1 MGWKG
6 LPLISIVTFL
16 PVVGA
21 LIVLFINKN
30 EGKLIKTTGII
41 VSALD
46 FFISLIFFFA
56 FRAGNPDFQFVEKLP
71 WISSWGINYYVGI
84 DGISLFLVLLTTFLT
99 PITILSTWKAIE
111 KKEKEFVIFM
121 LLLETAMLGAFV
133 SLNLVLFYLFWEL
146 MLIPMYFIIG
156 IWGGERRIYA
166 AVKFFI
172 YTAVGSLLML
182 IAIIYVY
189 YVHYKQFGFY
199 SFDYEDLFR
208 VMLSFKEQLLLFG
221 AFGLAFAIKVPMFPF
236 HTWLPDAHVEAPTA
250 GSVILAGILLKMGT
264 YGFLRFAMPLFPLAA
279 QAYAPYILALAVIGI
294 IYGALVAM
302 VQKDVKKLIA
312 YSSVSH
318 LGYVM
323 LGLFAFNLTGIQGGL
338 LQMINHGL
346 STGALFLLVGV
357 IYERRHTRLISEF
370 GGLAKVMPWYAV
382 IFMIVTLSSIG
393 LPGLNGFVGEFLVL
407 VGAFKSAFAHYLK
420 DLKLSH
426 FVFVVLAASGMIWGA
441 VYMLW
446 MYQRVFFNKLTNP
459 KNFNLPDLNLREV
472 VIFLLLLIFIVW
484 IGVYPRTFLSRTE
497 ASINKTIN
505 RIMVTREE
513 YYRRAL
519 NTKGIK
525 ISEVEKRIVA
535 EKVSTGER

>member
-6 LPLISIVTFL
+6 LPLVSIVTFL
-16 PVVGA
+16 PVIGVF
-21 LIVLFINKN
+21 IILFINKN
-30 EGKLIKTTGII
+30 EGKLIKATGII
-41 VSALD
+41 VASVD
-46 FFISLIFFFA
+46 FFVSLLLFFA
-56 FRAGNPDFQFVEKLP
+56 FRPNAPTFQFIEKLS
-71 WISSWGINYYVGI
+71 WITSWGVNYYVGI
-84 DGISLFLVLLTTFLT
+84 DGINLFLVLLTTFIS
-99 PITILSTWKAIE
+99 PITLLSIWRSID

-121 LLLETAMLGAFV
+121 LLLETAMIGAFV
-133 SLNLVLFYLFWEL
+133 ALNLVLFYVFWEL

-182 IAIIYVY
+182 IGIIYIY
-189 YVHYKQFGFY
+189 YVHYRQFGFY
-199 SFDYEDLFR
+199 SFDYGDLFR
-208 VMLSFKEQLLLFG
+208 IVLSVKEQLILFA

-264 YGFLRFAMPLFPLAA
+264 YGFLRFAMPLFPLAT
-279 QAYAPYILALAVIGI
+279 QAAAPYIMALAVVGI

-323 LGLFAFNLTGIQGGL
+323 LGLFAFNLQGIQGGL
-338 LQMINHGL
+338 IQMINHGL

-370 GGLAKVMPWYAV
+370 GGLAKVMPWYAAV
-382 IFMIVTLSSIG
+382 FMIVTLSSIG
-393 LPGLNGFVGEFLVL
+393 LPGLNGFIGEFLVL
-407 VGAFKSAFAHYLK
+407 IGAANSAYVGYLK
-420 DLKLSH
+420 DLNYWH
-426 FVFVVLAASGMIWGA
+426 FIFVILAATGMIWGA

-459 KNFNLPDLNLREV
+459 KNFSLPDLNLREA
-472 VIFLLLLIFIVW
+472 VIFVLLLIFIVW
-484 IGVYPRTFLSRTE
+484 IGVYPRTFLSKTE
-497 ASINKTIN
+497 TSINRTIS
-505 RIMVTREE
+505 RVMMSKDE
-513 YYRRAL
+513 YFRRGI
-519 NTKGIK
+519 NIRGIK
-525 ISEVEKRIVA
+525 ISEVEKRIIV
-535 EKVSTGER
+535 EKVPMEER